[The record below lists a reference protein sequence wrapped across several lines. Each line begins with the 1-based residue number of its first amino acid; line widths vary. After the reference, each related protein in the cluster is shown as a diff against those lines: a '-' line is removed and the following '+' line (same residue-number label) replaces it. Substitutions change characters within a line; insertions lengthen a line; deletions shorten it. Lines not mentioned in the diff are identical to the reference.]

1 MSMPDAHGSQ
11 KNASDPQDLKL
22 QNAVSCHVDAKIPTG
37 SSARSASALNC

>member
-22 QNAVSCHVDAKIPTG
+22 QNAVSCHVDAKIPTRVLCKI
-37 SSARSASALNC
+37 SQC